1 MKKGIR
7 YLTIVLLVSLLASGV
22 PFHLVYATG
31 IENSGENGNSAGDTG
46 SNKNTE
52 DYNDGNGSES
62 SEDTT
67 ETIPES
73 YYLPI
78 ESNNVE
84 GWPKGDAIEADAAV
98 VMDASTGTFL
108 YSKNMTAKEYPASI
122 TKIMT
127 TLLALEHGN
136 LDDVIT
142 FSENAVYS
150 IEPGS
155 THLGIKAGEQL
166 TLRQALYGIMLASA
180 NEISNGVAEHIAGS
194 VENFAQMMNDKAAE
208 LGCVNTH
215 FVNPHGLHDE
225 NHYTCARDMALIM
238 QAALKNKMFCKII
251 DTVEYSYPK
260 TNITDEE
267 RYFMNHHKMLYEDG
281 YCYTGCLGG
290 KTGFT
295 DDALNTLVTYVK
307 RDKEKLISVVLR
319 TNGAEKAY
327 QESKQILDYA
337 FNNFT
342 KEKLDLSRERES
354 AAQLLGINYVGNA
367 VINQDESLGK
377 PAFQVSKNISLNL
390 PKGADVKQVIRK
402 YDFKAKK
409 LEFFYHG
416 WPVGKTK
423 IQVEPV
429 FVKEEKGPQYRTE
442 TEKQES
448 QSGQEESGQAE
459 DGNTDRK
466 AANMLDRISHV
477 FISTWQKLDMF
488 IKDNTVESAVLGG
501 ILLVIFVPLLV
512 IAITRNHR
520 YKKILKERMKEE
532 EIRKQLEEEIQ
543 RKTPQEIEAELR
555 AEQEAEWRS
564 EQRAEERRIA
574 AERAARELDAAERL
588 LEEQRSQGETG
599 NMVDTGTHLKEEE

>member
-7 YLTIVLLVSLLASGV
+7 YLTIVLLVSLLASGI
-22 PFHLVYATG
+22 PIHLVSATE
-31 IENSGENGNSAGDTG
+31 IDNSGENGNSAGDTG

-307 RDKEKLISVVLR
+307 RGKDKLISVILR

-342 KEKLDLSRERES
+342 KEKFDLSRERES
-354 AAQLLGINYVGNA
+354 AAQLLGINYVGKA
-367 VINQDESLGK
+367 IINEYKSLNK
-377 PAFQVSKNISLNL
+377 PAFQVSKSTSLNL
-390 PKGADVKQVIRK
+390 PNGADTRQVTRK
-402 YDFKAKK
+402 YDFKAKT

-416 WPVGKTK
+416 WPVGKTRIK
-423 IQVEPV
+423 VEPV

-442 TEKQES
+442 TEKPES
-448 QSGQEESGQAE
+448 QSGLEESGQAA

-477 FISTWQKLDMF
+477 FISTWQKLDIF
-488 IKDNTVESAVLGG
+488 IKDNTVESAVIGG
-501 ILLVIFVPLLV
+501 ILLIIFVPLLV

-574 AERAARELDAAERL
+574 AEKAARELDAAERL